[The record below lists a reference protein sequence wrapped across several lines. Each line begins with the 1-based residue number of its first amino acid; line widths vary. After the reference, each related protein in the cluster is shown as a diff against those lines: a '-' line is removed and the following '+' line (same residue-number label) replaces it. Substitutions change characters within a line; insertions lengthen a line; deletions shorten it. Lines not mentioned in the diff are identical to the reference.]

1 VRPRSLRVRV
11 GLAAALSI
19 LVALA
24 VLGST
29 LVVLLG
35 RQLHDELDH
44 ALRSRATDV
53 AQLVATTPALVTQ
66 PGALEAPLGGQQ
78 LFVEVL
84 DRRGRI
90 VARSSALGAKV
101 LRVPEAE
108 RQALAGRSA
117 RTSVR
122 LGDTPLRVLAA
133 PLPAGDGAAGGGV
146 VLVAAST
153 SSIDDTLAEARRLLI
168 FSALAGALVA
178 GLVAAGLA
186 RRALRPLARLSD
198 GAREIART
206 SDPTR
211 RLPEPATQDELSE
224 LAGTLN
230 AMLGALEQARERERR
245 FVADASHELRTPL
258 TALRGNAEHIARHG
272 ADPEALADL
281 AIGATRLSG
290 LIEDLLVL
298 AREDAATT
306 PPTTRVELAAI
317 ARKVAAAEP
326 QVELETLGDTA
337 VEGDADAL
345 ERALA
350 NLVENA
356 RLHGPQGGPIH
367 VTVAGHDGV
376 VELAVRDEGE
386 GLSPADAER
395 AVERFWRGGDASSRP
410 GSGLGL
416 AIVRATAERHGGT
429 LAVAGASFTLRLPAV
444 SHGRVQDL
452 GRGT

>member
-1 VRPRSLRVRV
+1 VNLRSLRVRV
-11 GLAAALSI
+11 GFAAALSI

-35 RQLHDELDH
+35 RQLHDELDR
-44 ALRSRATDV
+44 ALRTRATEV
-53 AQLVATTPALVTQ
+53 AQLVATTPALVTR

-84 DRRGRI
+84 DRHQRI

-101 LRVPEAE
+101 LSVPDAQ
-108 RQALAGRSA
+108 RKALAGRSA
-117 RTSVR
+117 RTSVT

-133 PLPAGDGAAGGGV
+133 PLPASSGTAAGGV

-153 SSIDDTLAEARRLLI
+153 RSIDSTIAEARRLLVV
-168 FSALAGALVA
+168 SALAAALVA
-178 GLVAAGLA
+178 GLAAAGLA
-186 RRALRPLARLSD
+186 RRALRPLSRLSA
-198 GAREIART
+198 GVREITRT

-211 RLPEPATQDELSE
+211 RLPEPATGDELSE

-230 AMLGALEQARERERR
+230 TMLGALTQARERERR

-272 ADPEALADL
+272 ADGEALADL
-281 AIGATRLSG
+281 AAGAERLSR
-290 LIEDLLVL
+290 LIDDLLVL
-298 AREDAATT
+298 AREDAAA
-306 PPTTRVELAAI
+306 PPTQARIALAEV
-317 ARKVAAAEP
+317 ARRAAEHEP
-326 QVELETLGDTA
+326 LVDLDLRDDPHTRGD
-337 VEGDADAL
+337 EDAL
-345 ERALA
+345 ERAVS

-356 RLHGPQGGPIH
+356 RVHGPAGGRIRI
-367 VTVAGHDGV
+367 TVATREGRSELSVQDDGP
-376 VELAVRDEGE
+376 

-395 AVERFWRGGDASSRP
+395 AVERFWRGGLAGSRP

-416 AIVRATAERHGGT
+416 AIARSTADRHGGS
-429 LAVAGASFTLRLPAV
+429 LVIEGSCFTLRLPPA
-444 SHGRVQDL
+444 
-452 GRGT
+452 

>member
-1 VRPRSLRVRV
+1 VNLRSLRVRV

-35 RQLHDELDH
+35 RQLHSELDR
-44 ALRSRATDV
+44 ALRTRATDV

-84 DRRGRI
+84 DRHGRI

-101 LRVPEAE
+101 LSVPEAQ
-108 RQALAGRSA
+108 RQALAGRTA
-117 RTSVR
+117 RASVR

-133 PLPAGDGAAGGGV
+133 PLTGGSGTAEGGV

-153 SSIDDTLAEARRLLI
+153 TSIDSTIAEARRLLVV
-168 FSALAGALVA
+168 SALAAALVA
-178 GLVAAGLA
+178 GLAAAALA
-186 RRALRPLARLSD
+186 RRALRPLSRLSA
-198 GAREIART
+198 GVREITRT

-211 RLPEPATQDELSE
+211 RLPEPATGDELSE

-230 AMLGALEQARERERR
+230 TMLGALTQARERERR

-272 ADPEALADL
+272 ADSEALADL
-281 AIGATRLSG
+281 AAGAEHLSS
-290 LIEDLLVL
+290 LIDDLLVL
-298 AREDAATT
+298 AREDAAA
-306 PPTTRVELAAI
+306 PPTGTCVVLAEVAERIAEHEPLVDLDVRADAHTR
-317 ARKVAAAEP
+317 
-326 QVELETLGDTA
+326 GDK
-337 VEGDADAL
+337 DAL
-345 ERALA
+345 ERAVS

-356 RLHGPQGGPIH
+356 RLHGPSGGRIRL
-367 VTVAGHDGV
+367 TVETRDGFSELS
-376 VELAVRDEGE
+376 VEDEGP
-386 GLSPADAER
+386 GLSAVDAEH
-395 AVERFWRGGDASSRP
+395 AVERFWRGREAGSRP

-416 AIVRATAERHGGT
+416 AIARSTADRHGGS
-429 LAVAGASFTLRLPAV
+429 LSIAGSRFTLRLP
-444 SHGRVQDL
+444 SS
-452 GRGT
+452 